1 MLQQTG
7 AQGCGARCRS
17 RKGRRALEEMNMK
30 DKGVTWK
37 KVKRYRGIYLM
48 LLPVVV
54 YFLVF
59 SYYPL
64 FLGLINSFQKVKLLG
79 GSQFV
84 GLENYQEVA
93 QSAQYQQA
101 LVNSL
106 IVGIGTFLLQFVWGL
121 AIALFLNEVKNK
133 VVKSLIQTVTYIPY
147 LLSWA
152 VVGGLWITIFSPN
165 GMINGILELIQ
176 GADFQPIVFMSEPA
190 FARAIM
196 IFTGAWKGAGYFAA
210 LFLAAIVSLDESLY
224 ESAQID
230 GATRWQ
236 QLTRITLPQIV
247 PTMKIVT
254 VLSAMSVLR
263 NFDQIFVMG
272 NASIN
277 DKVQNLLVLIYNDG
291 ILEFNVG
298 VATAA
303 ATLVLVITMVI
314 SFTVRRLLRY
324 DQSYD

>member
-1 MLQQTG
+1 
-7 AQGCGARCRS
+7 
-17 RKGRRALEEMNMK
+17 MK

-48 LLPVVV
+48 LLPVVA

-64 FLGLINSFQKVKLLG
+64 FLGLVNSFHKVKLLG

-133 VVKSLIQTVTYIPY
+133 VIKSLIQTVTYIPY

-152 VVGGLWITIFSPN
+152 VVGGLWITIFSPT
-165 GMINGILELIQ
+165 GMINGILEMIQ
-176 GADFQPIVFMSEPA
+176 GADYQPIVFMSEPA

-314 SFTVRRLLRY
+314 SFTVRKLLRY